1 MRLVS
6 LTLKQLFKLKGF
18 LPDHRLYLSHT
29 KRTMLAILL
38 LSQFKIVR
46 SKEKRCQSKVSQ
58 KDLKGQEN
66 MTKQRI

>member
-1 MRLVS
+1 MQLVS
-6 LTLKQLFKLKGF
+6 LILKQLFKLKGF
-18 LPDHRLYLSHT
+18 LPDHRLFLYHT

-38 LSQFKIVR
+38 LSQFKIAK
-46 SKEKRCQSKVSQ
+46 SKERRCQSKMSQ